1 MTLPPEN
8 ISHYYRTRQFLQD
21 LSNPQDTPRIPK
33 SIREEAS
40 GCLQH
45 FECQNTSERNTNERV
60 VVSLDLN
67 DEEFLLMAH
76 AAHREG
82 VSLNDWVN
90 MALGEVLEEDLGI
103 NDV

>member
-1 MTLPPEN
+1 MTLPQEE
-8 ISHYYRTRQFLQD
+8 IYALDKTRQFLRD
-21 LSNPQDTPRIPK
+21 LSNPQETPKIPK

-40 GCLQH
+40 SCLQH
-45 FECQNTSERNTNERV
+45 FECQNTNERV
-60 VVSLDLN
+60 DISLDLN
-67 DEEFLLMAH
+67 NEEFLLMAH

-82 VSLNDWVN
+82 MSLNDWVN